1 MVAGRLFI
9 ILSGILIPVSVWCAD
24 LSVGP
29 EDLRIEQGADGG
41 YHLYIRETGDIESV
55 LLTESTADPQRELAV
70 YALRNPEYH
79 PENGDE
85 KRMLNGEFLD
95 PSDGLYSIIDSTPEA
110 HDEFGTAFHVFIPY
124 VVTFGYPWSRSGE
137 IQVLDG
143 TYLNVRAFAK
153 PFGDYGG
160 GFEDNPFVLR
170 VTQRPLPGP
179 PEGNYMAETVE
190 TYTSIAGESGGD
202 VVFSQGQDDL
212 VEKIIAQVD
221 RAEGETL
228 DMVVA
233 LDTTQSMTDD
243 IPHVRAM
250 LVPLLEEHTTRFRR
264 FRIGLVY
271 YRDYHELYLTYPTP
285 FVTALSDVQK
295 AVDGIRVHGGRD
307 IPEAVHEA
315 LYVAVTSYEWQ
326 ADVRMV
332 LLIGDAPPHRRPRGK
347 ITREMVQE
355 AARERGVAIH
365 SIILPQ

>member
-1 MVAGRLFI
+1 MVGRRLVA
-9 ILSGILIPVSVWCAD
+9 ILIGILVPVCVSGAD
-24 LSVGP
+24 LGVGP

-41 YHLYIRETGDIESV
+41 YHLYVRRSGDIESV
-55 LLTESTADPQRELAV
+55 LLTESTADPNRKLAV

-95 PSDGLYSIIDSTPEA
+95 SSNGLYSIIDSTPEE
-110 HDEFGTAFHVFIPY
+110 HEELGSAFHLFVPY

-153 PFGDYGG
+153 PFGDYSG
-160 GFEDNPFVLR
+160 GFQDNPFVLR

-190 TYTSIAGESGGD
+190 TYTSIAGDSGGE
-202 VVFSQGQDDL
+202 VVFSAGQDDL
-212 VEKIIAQVD
+212 VDKIIAQVD
-221 RAEGETL
+221 RAEGESL

-250 LVPLLEEHTTRFRR
+250 LVPLLEEHTARFSR
-264 FRIGLVY
+264 FRIGMVY

-285 FVTALSDVQK
+285 FVTALPEVQK
-295 AVDGIRVHGGRD
+295 AVNGIRVHGGRD
-307 IPEAVHEA
+307 IPEAVYEA
-315 LYVAVTSYEWQ
+315 LYVAVTAYEWE

-347 ITREMVQE
+347 ITRAMVQD

-365 SIILPQ
+365 TIILPQ